1 MFLALPFLGMW
12 KIPPQTISFHHQII
26 ILIFLKENAHMNS
39 DVLESKWQKLKGEI
53 RSQWGKLTDDDLERI
68 AGNKDKLIGVVQER
82 YGYVWDEARQIV
94 DRYLDDYNGLKT
106 QATEALRAV
115 ASKENLEKLRSDV
128 VGFVR
133 RYPIPSLLIGLGI
146 GYLLARRSER

>member
-1 MFLALPFLGMW
+1 
-12 KIPPQTISFHHQII
+12 
-26 ILIFLKENAHMNS
+26 MNS
-39 DVLESKWQKLKGEI
+39 SELERKWQKLKGEI

-82 YGYVWDEARQIV
+82 YGYVWDEARQMV

-106 QATEALRAV
+106 RATEALKAV
-115 ASKENLEKLRSDV
+115 ASKENLHKLKGDV
-128 VGFVR
+128 VDFVR

-146 GYLLARRSER
+146 GLAAVVPGIGVLV

>member
-1 MFLALPFLGMW
+1 
-12 KIPPQTISFHHQII
+12 
-26 ILIFLKENAHMNS
+26 MNP

-82 YGYVWDEARQIV
+82 YGYVWDEARQMV

-115 ASKENLEKLRSDV
+115 ASRENLHKLKTDV
-128 VGFVR
+128 VYFVR

-146 GYLLARRSER
+146 GYMLARRSER

>member
-1 MFLALPFLGMW
+1 
-12 KIPPQTISFHHQII
+12 
-26 ILIFLKENAHMNS
+26 MNS
-39 DVLESKWQKLKGEI
+39 GELESKWQKLKGEI

-82 YGYVWDEARQIV
+82 YGYVWDEARQTV

-106 QATEALRAV
+106 QATEALKAV
-115 ASKENLEKLRSDV
+115 ASRENLRKLGDDV
-128 VGFVR
+128 KDFVR

-146 GYLLARRSER
+146 GYLLARRSESER